1 MAKTINVITMGCSK
15 NLVDSEKLMSQL
27 DANHFT
33 VLHDSDKH
41 ADIVI
46 INTCGFIND
55 AKEESINMIL
65 RYAKLKK
72 RKNIE
77 KLFVIGCLSQRW
89 ADELRAEIPDVDDF
103 FGTNDLDKILHSLN
117 AELHRDVISE
127 RIITTPKHLAYL
139 KIAEGCNRSCAFC
152 SIPIIRGNYIS
163 TPIPQIIDEAQRLVD
178 KGVKELMVIAQ
189 DLSLYGVDLNGKQQL
204 PDLLDKLSM
213 IKGLEWIKLHYIYPN
228 DFPREIL
235 QLMAERQS
243 ICNYIDIPF
252 QHINDG
258 VLKQM
263 KRNFTK
269 EKTYDLLH
277 YIRQTVPDIALR
289 TTFLVGHPG
298 ETEEAYQE
306 LLSFIKEA
314 RFDRLGVF
322 QYSHEEGTYSFN
334 NYQDNIEEHI
344 KAARAEEIM
353 MAQQDIS
360 FEKNQEIIGKTLRT
374 IIDSKEG
381 DFYVGRT
388 QYDSYEVDNEVLI
401 KSKSLE
407 IGAMYDVLIT
417 DAGDFE
423 LYGSIA

>member
-163 TPIPQIIDEAQRLVD
+163 TPIPHIIDEAQRLVD

-334 NYQDNIEEHI
+334 NFQDNIGEHI

-360 FEKNQEIIGKTLRT
+360 FEKNQEKIGKTLRT

-381 DFYVGRT
+381 DFYIGRT

-407 IGAMYDVLIT
+407 IGNMYDVLIT